1 MSIRRLRLREQPEA
15 LRNEVRPRRQATIRC
30 VYLASIAILALWLAD
45 MFLGGFFY
53 LRSDGQVLAEP
64 AVVAVEFPVTV
75 RQIAVNEGDLVKA
88 GQVVAV
94 VSSQNVTESMANL
107 TVALADRAL
116 QLAELQIR
124 SATVNAVIVL
134 AQTRRNVAIDTR
146 QKYESLLSAGFLPLD
161 KRSAVVENEFR
172 SKEDLARLTAEQ
184 SALTAQIADLS
195 QAVAEAND
203 AVGRLRSL
211 FDGGLVRA
219 PIDRTTDGRQ
229 RGCPAAGPA
238 AARALSECPLRSCI
252 LAYRRAVFGC
262 AWRARGCEHRA
273 AELHGHH

>member
-229 RGCPAAGPA
+229 RGLSCSRASRCSRFIRMPA
-238 AARALSECPLRSCI
+238 S
-252 LAYRRAVFGC
+252 
-262 AWRARGCEHRA
+262 
-273 AELHGHH
+273 